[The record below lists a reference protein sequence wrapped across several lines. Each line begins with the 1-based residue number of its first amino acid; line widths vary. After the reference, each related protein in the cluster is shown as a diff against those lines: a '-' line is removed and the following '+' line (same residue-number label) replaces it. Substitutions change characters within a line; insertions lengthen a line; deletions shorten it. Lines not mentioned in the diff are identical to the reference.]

1 MIPLSLNRGMRIV
14 ASMTTIPGRL
24 NKTRP
29 VIESIL
35 SQTIPIDHLEFNI
48 PYHCIRTGEIY
59 TIPEW
64 LQNLPKVK
72 IHRTEDYGAITKVA
86 PTLLRHKNN
95 DTYIWSVD
103 DDFQYP
109 CNTLA
114 TLFRAHNPSI
124 YRILCLQGAF
134 WNNARGDGYHGTI
147 NEGPVHFIEGFGSVL
162 YPPKCI
168 KDDFE
173 NYVVTTSKDMDCR
186 KSDDIILSN
195 YFAKYEITMYTCFNP
210 ERVDI
215 HSKAMPYYKDSNAL
229 HLQDTGHSERYARV
243 YKHLEANNLIGWT
256 HTLEM
261 AQFHTSIVPTGR
273 GRRKA

>member
-1 MIPLSLNRGMRIV
+1 MISISLNRGMYIV
-14 ASMTTIPGRL
+14 ASMTTIPSRL
-24 NKTRP
+24 SKTRT

-64 LQNLPKVK
+64 LKNIPKVE

-86 PTLLRHKNN
+86 PTLLRHKNK

-103 DDFQYP
+103 DDFEYP

-114 TLFRAHNPSI
+114 TLFRAHKPSI
-124 YRILCLQGAF
+124 QRILCLQGAF
-134 WNNARGDGYHGTI
+134 WNNTDGTGYHGTS
-147 NEGPVHFIEGFGSVL
+147 NEGLVHFVEGFGSVL
-162 YPPKCI
+162 YPPNCI

-195 YFAKYEITMYTCFNP
+195 YFAKNEIPMYTCFNP
-210 ERVDI
+210 ERFDI
-215 HSKAMPYYKDSNAL
+215 HTKAMPYYNDSHAL
-229 HLQDTGHSERYARV
+229 HLQDTGHSERYTRV
-243 YKHLEANNLIGWT
+243 YNYLIRNNLIGWNHT
-256 HTLEM
+256 HQM
-261 AQFHTSIVPTGR
+261 SHFYTSIVPTGR